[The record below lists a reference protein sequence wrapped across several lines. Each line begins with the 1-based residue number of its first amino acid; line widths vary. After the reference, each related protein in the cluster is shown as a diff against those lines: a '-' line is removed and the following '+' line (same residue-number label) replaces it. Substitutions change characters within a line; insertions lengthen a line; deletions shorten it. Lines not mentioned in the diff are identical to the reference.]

1 MRLLASA
8 VLFSIVL
15 PAQDAAAMAEAY
27 WKQRRYE
34 DANNA
39 FRDAVKSRPA
49 DAALRVRWGRLLLER
64 FNPKAASA
72 LFNEALEIEKEY
84 PPALLGLALVAAEG
98 FDQGALQWSQKALD
112 KDPSLVEAR
121 ELLANVLLEDGSTVA
136 ARAEALKIRASKNA
150 VAVLATIELL
160 QDGDAAKLLEEM
172 GPHAEGYA
180 RIARHFVLNR
190 RYEEAIGYYRMAV
203 EIDAEFQRARSELGI
218 NLMRVGRD
226 EEARRV
232 LEAAYEAGYRNAA
245 TANSLKLLDSYRNF
259 VKVKDPRFVLRL
271 HKSEAA
277 LLQPYY
283 EQQIR
288 RALAAY
294 DAKYG
299 VKLSGPV
306 TVEVYPDHEDFAV
319 RTMGLP
325 GLGALGV
332 TFGLS
337 VAMDSPSAR
346 KPGSFHWASTLRH
359 ELSHVYV
366 IAATN
371 HRVPRW
377 FTEGL
382 SVHEETQ
389 ADAEWGDRLTPE
401 ILAAIK
407 QKQLLPIAQLDRG
420 FIRPSYPSQVVVSY
434 FQAGRVCDYIQMRW
448 GWPKLMEMMRA
459 FARVT
464 VTAEVVEKALGVPA
478 AEFDAAFLKWLEE
491 QHAAPLKAFE
501 EWSKAMKALNA
512 AVKAKR
518 WDVVLETAP
527 KLLAGYAEYVEAGN
541 AYEAL
546 AAARL
551 AREDKRG
558 ATDILADYARQGGR
572 DPAVLKRLAALQ
584 TELQEPAAAEATL
597 RRLLWIY
604 PVKDEDLHR
613 QLGSLRG
620 RLGQWAGAVEEWR
633 AVLESK
639 PIDRASAHYELAV
652 AYRNTNRLEEARVA
666 VLSALEEAPGY
677 RPAQKLLLEL
687 NQPAAQERK

>member
-1 MRLLASA
+1 MRLAA
-8 VLFSIVL
+8 VIVGFCFAAQ
-15 PAQDAAAMAEAY
+15 AQDPAALAETY
-27 WKQRRYE
+27 WKQGRYE
-34 DANNA
+34 DANNS
-39 FRDAVKSRPA
+39 FRIAVRNSPRN
-49 DAALRVRWGRLLLER
+49 AALRVRWGRLLLER
-64 FNPKAASA
+64 FNPGAASG
-72 LFNEALEIEKEY
+72 LFGEALEIQKDY
-84 PPALLGLALVAAEG
+84 PPALLGLALVAAEN
-98 FDQGALQWSQKALD
+98 FDQKAIELSQKALE
-112 KDPSLVEAR
+112 KDPDLVEAR
-121 ELLANVLLEDGSTVA
+121 ELLANMLLEDGSTVA
-136 ARAEALKIRASKNA
+136 ARAEALKIRSSKNA
-150 VAVLATIELL
+150 VAVLAAIELL
-160 QDGDAAKLLEEM
+160 QDNDAAKLLAEM

-190 RYEEAIGYYRMAV
+190 RYEEAIGYYRKAV
-203 EIDAEFQRARSELGI
+203 EIDPQFYRAQSELGV

-226 EEARRV
+226 EEARGI

-259 VKVKDPRFVLRL
+259 VAVKQPRFVLRL

-277 LLQPYY
+277 LLQPYF
-283 EQQIR
+283 EAQMQK
-288 RALAAY
+288 ALDAY
-294 DAKYG
+294 DRKYG
-299 VKLSGPV
+299 IKLSGPV

-346 KPGSFHWASTLRH
+346 KPGSFHWASTLWH

-366 IAATN
+366 ISATN

-377 FTEGL
+377 FTEGM

-420 FIRPSYPSQVVVSY
+420 FIRPSFPSQVVVSY
-434 FQAGRVCDYIQMRW
+434 FQAGRVCDYIQTRW
-448 GWPKLMEMMRA
+448 GWPKLMEMMHA

-464 VTAEVVEKALGVPA
+464 TTAEVVEKALAMKPE
-478 AEFDAAFLKWLEE
+478 EFDAQFLKWLDE
-491 QHAAPLKAFE
+491 QHAVPLKAFE
-501 EWSKAMKALNA
+501 EWTKSMKPMNA
-512 AVKAKR
+512 AVKAKQ
-518 WDVVLETAP
+518 WDEVLKAAP
-527 KLLAGYAEYVEAGN
+527 KLISEYPEYVEAGN
-541 AYEAL
+541 PYEAL
-546 AAARL
+546 AEARL
-551 AREDKRG
+551 AGGDKRG
-558 ATDILADYARQGGR
+558 AAEALSGYAKQGGR
-572 DPAVLKRLAALQ
+572 DPVVLKKLAGLQ
-584 TELQEPAAAEATL
+584 RELNDTGGAEATL
-597 RRLLWIY
+597 QRLLWIY

-613 QLGSLRG
+613 QLATLRG
-620 RLGQWAGAVEEWR
+620 QLGRWPAAVDEWR

-639 PIDRASAHYELAV
+639 PIDKASAYYELAM
-652 AYRNTNRLEEARVA
+652 AYRHTNRLDDARDA

-687 NQPAAQERK
+687 NQPATQERK

>member
-1 MRLLASA
+1 MVV
-8 VLFSIVL
+8 VLGFAAQ
-15 PAQDAAAMAEAY
+15 AQDAGALAETY
-27 WKQRRYE
+27 WKQKRYE
-34 DANNA
+34 DANNS
-39 FRDAVKSRPA
+39 FRIAVRNKPA

-64 FNPKAASA
+64 FNPGEATA
-72 LFNEALEIEKEY
+72 LFNEALEIQKDC
-84 PPALLGLALVAAEG
+84 PPALLGLALVAAEN
-98 FDQGALQWSQKALD
+98 FDQRALQLSQKALE
-112 KDPSLVEAR
+112 KDPNLVEAR
-121 ELLANVLLEDGSTVA
+121 ELLANVLLEDGSTAA
-136 ARAEALKIRASKNA
+136 ARAEALKIRSSRNA
-150 VAVLATIELL
+150 VAVLAAIELL
-160 QDGDAAKLLEEM
+160 QDNDATKLLAEM

-190 RYEEAIGYYRMAV
+190 RYEEAIGFYRKAV
-203 EIDAEFQRARSELGI
+203 EIDPQFYRAQSELGV
-218 NLMRVGRD
+218 NLMRVGKD
-226 EEARRV
+226 EEARRI

-259 VKVKDPRFVLRL
+259 VTVKHPRYVLRL

-277 LLQPYY
+277 LLQPYF
-283 EQQIR
+283 EIQMQ
-288 RALAAY
+288 RALEAY
-294 DAKYG
+294 DRKYG
-299 VKLSGPV
+299 VKLPGPV

-319 RTMGLP
+319 RTMGMP

-346 KPGSFHWASTLRH
+346 RPGSFHWASTLWH

-377 FTEGL
+377 FTEGM

-389 ADAEWGDRLTPE
+389 ADPEWGDRLTPE

-420 FIRPSYPSQVVVSY
+420 FIRPSYPSQVVASY
-434 FQAGRVCDYIQMRW
+434 FQAGRVCDYIQSRW
-448 GWPKLMEMMRA
+448 GWPKLLEMMHS

-464 VTAEVVEKALGVPA
+464 TTAEVIGRTLGIKPE
-478 AEFDAAFLKWLEE
+478 EFDAQFLKWLDE
-491 QHAAPLKAFE
+491 QQAVPLKAFE
-501 EWSKAMKALNA
+501 EWTKAMKPLNA

-518 WDVVLETAP
+518 WDQVLETAP
-527 KLLAGYAEYVEAGN
+527 KMVAEYPEYVEAGS

-546 AAARL
+546 AEAKL
-551 AREDKRG
+551 AKEDKRG
-558 ATDILADYARQGGR
+558 GLAALDGYARQGGR
-572 DPAVLKRLAALQ
+572 DPVVLKKLAGLQ
-584 TELQEPAAAEATL
+584 KELNQPAAAEATL

-613 QLGSLRG
+613 QLATLRG
-620 RLGQWAGAVEEWR
+620 QLGRWPAAVEEWR

-639 PIDRASAHYELAV
+639 PIDKASAQYELAV
-652 AYRNTNRLEEARVA
+652 AYRHTNRLDEARDA
-666 VLSALEEAPGY
+666 VLAALEEAPGY

-687 NQPAAQERK
+687 NQPIPERKK